1 METVVVTGA
10 AGFIGSHL
18 SERLLKDKFKV
29 IGIDCFT
36 NYYSKEI
43 KKKNLET
50 CLQNENFTF
59 IEDDLMDVD
68 LATIFKKSKL
78 LFHEAAQPGVRSS
91 WGKEF
96 DTYVKDNIQVTQR
109 ILEIAKDVKTLEK
122 IVMASSSS
130 IYGNQP
136 GKMSEDT
143 LPRPVSPYGVTKLAS
158 ENLGF
163 VYAQNFNLP
172 VTSLRYFTVYGPR
185 QRPDM
190 AFTRF
195 IRANLEGS
203 KITIYGNGSQSR
215 DFTFV
220 SDIVDANIL
229 VSESK
234 IHGNALNIGGGS
246 VHTIKEVIKMI
257 ENTTG
262 VESKIVFEPPQKGD
276 VLKTESNIEKA
287 SKILRYKPN
296 IMLKKGLIEQ
306 VNWFKKTF
314 EC

>member
-43 KKKNLET
+43 KKKNLER

-68 LATIFKKSKL
+68 LETIFKKSKL

-96 DTYVKDNIQVTQR
+96 DAYVKDNIQVTQR

-172 VTSLRYFTVYGPR
+172 ITSLRYFTVYGPR

>member
-1 METVVVTGA
+1 MVTGA

-18 SERLLKDKFKV
+18 AERLLKDKFRV

-36 NYYSKEI
+36 NYYSKDI
-43 KKKNLET
+43 KQKNLET